1 VSARVS
7 KAAAGWLPYLP
18 ALDGLRAVAI
28 LGVLLYHAGL
38 AWAPGGFL
46 GVEVFFV
53 ISGYLITSLLLAEW
67 RQRGRI
73 AFAAFWLRRARRLLP
88 ALFLLIAVT
97 LAFAVVFLP
106 DEVAGLRTD
115 TLAALGYVTNWYL
128 IFSHKPYFETV
139 GRPPLL
145 QHLWS
150 LAVEEQFYLLWP
162 LLFAAGMRLPIRGG
176 FPEGR
181 LRFAVRRRRLLVAV
195 LVGAALSTVWMAA
208 LYQPDADPSRMYY
221 GTDTRAAGLLVG
233 AALALVWIPEQLR
246 VRGRATGAGGLLLD
260 AAGLAA
266 LAALLGFYRWLD
278 EFQPALYR
286 GGFAAVA
293 LATAVVIAAAVHPR
307 TRLIPGLLGWRLL
320 RWVGLRSYGLYLWHW
335 PIFMVTR
342 PQLDLPLDGLPLLGL
357 RLVATC
363 LMAELSYRYVE
374 TPIRS
379 GAVGRA
385 WTAWRETRGTQRWRL
400 GLRWAGATATVAVVF
415 FVVGIS
421 VVEAQPPAAPAYLSV
436 TSIDTVP
443 TVIPPAPSPAASTTA
458 AALPSSLPAS
468 PAPSSTP
475 PPPSPAAPTPAAS
488 PPASAGAPGISPS
501 GGLALAQPAPA
512 APPASPAPARLSAGR
527 VTAIGDSV
535 MLGVVSQLQHDI
547 PGIQVNAAVGRQ
559 VSAAIGILQAYHAS
573 DQLGTVVI
581 IDLGNNGTFTA
592 GQFDQIMHILAGVPR
607 VVFVNVKVPRPWQ
620 DANNTVLAEGV
631 KRYPNAVL
639 IDWHAASAG
648 RPDLFWRDGLHLRPQ
663 GAQVYADLVAASLQT
678 P

>member
-1 VSARVS
+1 VSARTS
-7 KAAAGWLPYLP
+7 KAAGGWLPYLP
-18 ALDGLRAVAI
+18 ALDGLRAIAI

-38 AWAPGGFL
+38 GWAPGGFL

-73 AFAAFWLRRARRLLP
+73 AFTAFWLRRARRLLP

-106 DEVAGLRTD
+106 DEVAGLRSD

-139 GRPPLL
+139 GRPPIL

-150 LAVEEQFYLLWP
+150 LAVEEQFYLFWP
-162 LLFAAGMRLPIRGG
+162 LLFAAGMRFL
-176 FPEGR
+176 
-181 LRFAVRRRRLLVAV
+181 RRRRLLVVV
-195 LVGAALSTVWMAA
+195 LAGAALSTALMAA
-208 LYQPDADPSRMYY
+208 LYQPDADPSRIYY
-221 GTDTRAAGLLVG
+221 GTDTRAAGLLIG
-233 AALALVWIPEQLR
+233 AALALVWIPEQLQI
-246 VRGRATGAGGLLLD
+246 RGRAGSAGGLLLD
-260 AAGLAA
+260 AAGLGA

-307 TRLIPGLLGWRLL
+307 AKLIPGLLGQRLL

-335 PIFMVTR
+335 PVYVVTR
-342 PQLDLPLDGLPLLGL
+342 PQLDVPLDGLPLLAL
-357 RLVATC
+357 RLAVTC

-374 TPIRS
+374 TPLRS

-385 WTAWRETRGTQRWRL
+385 WAAWRATRGMQRWRL
-400 GLRWAGATATVAVVF
+400 GLRWAGAAGTMVAVF
-415 FVVGIS
+415 LAVGIS
-421 VVEAQPPAAPAYLSV
+421 VAEAQPPAVPAYLSV
-436 TSIDTVP
+436 TSIDTIPVITPTPPVP
-443 TVIPPAPSPAASTTA
+443 SPTALAPARPLPSPSPAPLASRPPAPG
-458 AALPSSLPAS
+458 
-468 PAPSSTP
+468 
-475 PPPSPAAPTPAAS
+475 PAAS
-488 PPASAGAPGISPS
+488 PVAQAGGPGGNP
-501 GGLALAQPAPA
+501 GAGLAQAQPVPA
-512 APPASPAPARLSAGR
+512 GTPASPAPASMPAGR

-535 MLGVVSQLQHDI
+535 MLGVVPQLQRDI

-559 VSAAIGILQAYHAS
+559 VSAAIRILQAYQAS
-573 DQLGTVVI
+573 GQIGTVVV

-592 GQFDQIMHILAGVPR
+592 KQFDQIMQILAGVPR
-607 VVFVNVKVPRPWQ
+607 VVFVNLKVPRGWQ
-620 DANNTVLAEGV
+620 DANNTVLADGV

-639 IDWHAASAG
+639 VDWYAASAD

-663 GAQVYADLVAASLQT
+663 GAQVYADLVAASIRV